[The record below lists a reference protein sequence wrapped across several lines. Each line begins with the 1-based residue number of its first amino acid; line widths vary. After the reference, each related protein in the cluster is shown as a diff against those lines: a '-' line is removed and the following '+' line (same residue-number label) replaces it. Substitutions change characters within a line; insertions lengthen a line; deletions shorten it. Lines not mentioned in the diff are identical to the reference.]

1 MGMSDDRDLRR
12 LLLGQWTRR
21 GSLFVPPTRP
31 TRHGEMEN
39 IKAYV
44 KFSEIFGREPTVEE
58 FVARLRDIGLR
69 SLMESLSR
77 LMTILHADGVA
88 TPGLQLLLHE
98 RALTPGMIERLRRL
112 PNGEERIVFFPLA
125 ARVVAI
131 GRVED
136 RHLHGEEHL
145 LMRLSRTW

>member
-1 MGMSDDRDLRR
+1 
-12 LLLGQWTRR
+12 
-21 GSLFVPPTRP
+21 
-31 TRHGEMEN
+31 MEN

>member
-1 MGMSDDRDLRR
+1 MSDDRDLRR
-12 LLLGQWTRR
+12 RLLGQWTHR
-21 GSLFVPPTRP
+21 GLLFVPPTRP

>member
-12 LLLGQWTRR
+12 RLLGQWTRR
-21 GSLFVPPTRP
+21 GLLFVPPTRP